1 VSHLAVLVA
10 ALALVG
16 TAAAGE
22 IDDATAV
29 HAVIVGR
36 ADDARVAALVKA
48 AQSVGRP
55 DLVVTVYDLDQRPD
69 VTVPASLAAKLANA
83 RAGDGVVAYVCTE
96 TQCSLPTS
104 DPARLRAVIREFPRP
119 R

>member
-1 VSHLAVLVA
+1 MSHLAVLVA

-16 TAAAGE
+16 VAAAGE